1 VALLLALPLV
11 HEVHLEVGHLRLF
24 PEEGMA
30 DHADEGE
37 GRGFAGVDLHVLDRG
52 LFHQAPGQLL
62 GQGEARFPGRAFRQ
76 VLGNTLVANVTAS
89 YLWFALTFW
98 AYLETR
104 SVMATAIIGG
114 GYMLFTA
121 VFGTFFGTLV
131 DRHRKKQV
139 MVISST
145 VTLVAYAASAAKI
158 GMKRMEVVIA
168 NTYL

>member
-1 VALLLALPLV
+1 MDDLDPVPADPAAPQVEAHLPPGV
-11 HEVHLEVGHLRLF
+11 TRG
-24 PEEGMA
+24 PET
-30 DHADEGE
+30 
-37 GRGFAGVDLHVLDRG
+37 V
-52 LFHQAPGQLL
+52 
-62 GQGEARFPGRAFRQ
+62 RAFRQ

-145 VTLVAYAASAAKI
+145 VTLVAYAASAGLWLLLGEDQCIRCGLCAMRCPVKEI
-158 GMKRMEVVIA
+158 TMEAFHFRSAESTGLVPIQSFD
-168 NTYL
+168 LRSSK